1 MVLSA
6 ALSSLGFVRF
16 LESGSRGSYEFCTQP
31 LVNGVMNLQLFLRIE
46 DYNHSRSGEG

>member
-16 LESGSRGSYEFCTQP
+16 LESGSRGSYEFCAQRCDESATIPQNRRLQP
-31 LVNGVMNLQLFLRIE
+31 LALE
-46 DYNHSRSGEG
+46 